1 MNPWLTVVVP
11 SYNQARFIERTL
23 KSLFNQNEVG
33 VEIILVD
40 GGSTDGC
47 VDVIRRYAD
56 KLSYWV
62 SEPDHGQGHAL
73 NKGFARA
80 SGQWLTWLNSDDL
93 LLPGALSALRARMRR
108 EPEVAW
114 WIGGGWFI
122 DAAGRN
128 LRPYDAPTGLKQPSD
143 LSDWRRCW
151 FAQPGTLFTRDLYE
165 RAGGQ
170 VDESLH
176 YAMDL
181 DLWLRLLQ
189 HTSPGVLSEKLS
201 GYRLHENAKTS
212 VLTPKAEVEI
222 IEVLMRSLG
231 FDAVRDRVLVSA
243 ADREDFQR
251 KLQRLESV
259 IEPAMKLYRPIR
271 KVWPSIRKLF

>member
-1 MNPWLTVVVP
+1 MNESRLISVVVP
-11 SYNQARFIERTL
+11 SYNQAEFIGQTL
-23 KSLFNQNEVG
+23 ESLTEQNAG
-33 VEIILVD
+33 DLEIIVVD

-47 VDVIRRYAD
+47 LDIIRRYAH
-56 KLSYWV
+56 KLAYWG
-62 SEPDHGQGHAL
+62 SEPDRGQSHAL

-80 SGQWLTWLNSDDL
+80 TGRWLTWLNSDDL
-93 LLPGALSALRARMRR
+93 LLPGALSALRTRMRR

-128 LRPYDAPTGLKQPSD
+128 LRPYDPPVGLKQPSD

-151 FAQPGTLFTRDLYE
+151 FAQPGTFFTRDLYQQ
-165 RAGGQ
+165 AGGY

-189 HTSPGVLSEKLS
+189 HASPGVLIEKLS
-201 GYRLHENAKTS
+201 GYRLHEKAKTS

-222 IEVLMRSLG
+222 VEILMRSLG
-231 FDAVRDRVLVSA
+231 FDAVRDRVRILA

-251 KLQRLESV
+251 KLQRLEEAV
-259 IEPAMKLYRPIR
+259 EPLMKLYRPIR
-271 KVWPSIRKLF
+271 KFFR